1 MDVTARKNIGLL
13 LCLSEFG
20 PQLRNI
26 ILQNLNDSQIDALSS
41 VALNI
46 IFDKLTLNDATSE
59 SMAKYSTLMLLLA
72 DKSKGRGVKKSQLI
86 KHPKFVSLLTKGI
99 RRQLIQQLH

>member
-20 PQLRNI
+20 PQLRNL
-26 ILQNLNDSQIDALSS
+26 ILQHLNDSQIDALSS

-46 IFDKLTLNDATSE
+46 VFDNLTLNDSTSE
-59 SMAKYSTLMLLLA
+59 SMGKYSALMLLLA
-72 DKSKGRGVKKSQLI
+72 DKSKGAKSKKIST
-86 KHPKFVSLLTKGI
+86 H
-99 RRQLIQQLH
+99 

>member
-20 PQLRNI
+20 PQLRNL
-26 ILQNLNDSQIDALSS
+26 ILQHLNDSQIDALSS

-46 IFDKLTLNDATSE
+46 VFDNLTLNDSTSE
-59 SMAKYSTLMLLLA
+59 SMGKYSALMLLLA
-72 DKSKGRGVKKSQLI
+72 DKSKGRSLKKSQLI
-86 KHPKFVSLLTKGI
+86 KHPKFVSLLMKGV
-99 RRQLIQQLH
+99 RRQLINLLH